1 MKGTE
6 MNDAEKVF
14 AMVFALILF
23 FVLNLA
29 VFAVMGV
36 VIAYFWN
43 NFLIPNVDLTLSAIS
58 WWQAAIGVWLVRILK
73 NVLFG
78 K

>member
-1 MKGTE
+1 
-6 MNDAEKVF
+6 MNDLTDTEKVF
-14 AMVFALILF
+14 TVVLGFVLFLFLGFAL
-23 FVLNLA
+23 LA
-29 VFAVMGV
+29 IVGA

-43 NFLIPNVDLTLSAIS
+43 NFLVPNVDSTLPVIT
-58 WWQAAIGVWLVRILK
+58 WWQAAIGLWLVRILK